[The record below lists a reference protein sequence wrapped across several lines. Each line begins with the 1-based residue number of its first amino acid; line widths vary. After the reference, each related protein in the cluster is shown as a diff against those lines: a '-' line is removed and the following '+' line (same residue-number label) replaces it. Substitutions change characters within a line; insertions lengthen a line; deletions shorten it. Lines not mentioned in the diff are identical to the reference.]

1 MIRLMELEEWMS
13 TGQVARVLG
22 RSRPNVIRLAEARR
36 IRSVRTAAGWL
47 YEPESVHEF
56 AAELED
62 LGRFDEAVAAV
73 ESGEDEVIPWEQAVE
88 EIREGRVPEG

>member
-1 MIRLMELEEWMS
+1 MS